1 VNRRGQTGAASLFAV
16 ACLSVL
22 LLLGAALGVVA
33 AMFTA
38 HRSAQAAAD
47 LSAIAGA
54 SAAAEGGDA
63 CGSAARIASANG
75 AALDSCAVSGREV
88 AVTVAVSGP
97 RWLGQSGDMFAEAR
111 AGP

>member
-1 VNRRGQTGAASLFAV
+1 MSRRGEAGAASLFAV

-33 AMFTA
+33 AMFAA

-47 LSAIAGA
+47 LAAIAGA

-63 CGSAARIASANG
+63 CGSAARIAAANG

-88 AVTVAVSGP
+88 AVTVEVSGP
-97 RWLGQSGDMFAEAR
+97 RWLGQSGDLFAEAR